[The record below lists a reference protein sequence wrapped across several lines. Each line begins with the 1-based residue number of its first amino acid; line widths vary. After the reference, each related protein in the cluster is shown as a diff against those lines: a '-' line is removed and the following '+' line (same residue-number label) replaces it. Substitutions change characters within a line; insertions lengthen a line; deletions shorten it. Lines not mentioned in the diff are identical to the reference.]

1 MRAQCHTS
9 LALGNS
15 MKLDGVAFVTAVVCL
30 GTDHLTRLD
39 FATIVK
45 ISSGWGMF
53 ADLLETN

>member
-1 MRAQCHTS
+1 
-9 LALGNS
+9 

-39 FATIVK
+39 FAAIVK